1 MKRSDTT
8 VPNESLPVSEQA
20 AHWWVVLNEATC
32 TAADR
37 EAFAAWVR
45 RSPERVEAFLRVNM
59 LMGTLHSKDR
69 RWPETPAD
77 ELIRQARAASAEI
90 IPLSRSESAPRPVRT
105 PLRLPGPF
113 AFAGV
118 RMFLAAS
125 LAMLCC
131 AVALSWFMLSPE
143 RYETGI
149 GEQRSVLL
157 DDGSL
162 VTLNTDSQIEVKY
175 SDQRRLV
182 RLVRGEALFKVAH
195 EPERP
200 FDVDTGNA
208 VVRAVGTQFNV
219 DRRADRTTVS
229 VVEGKVQV
237 TADPIENPALPA
249 PGGTAATEQSETEIL
264 AAAQRVVLT
273 ESGMSAPE
281 SIANLAPVTAWT
293 QRQLVFEN
301 QSLGEVAEEFNRY
314 NRQHILIRSA
324 QLRTQQVTG
333 VFQANDSASFL
344 AFIARVPGVRVTT
357 TEQGHHLVSLEEGI
371 EHNQAG
377 EGPNVVR

>member
-1 MKRSDTT
+1 MKRSN
-8 VPNESLPVSEQA
+8 PNESLPVSEQA
-20 AHWWVVLNEATC
+20 AHWWVVLNEESVT
-32 TAADR
+32 TADR

-59 LMGTLHSKDR
+59 LMGTLHSKER
-69 RWPETPAD
+69 HWPETPAD
-77 ELIRQARAASAEI
+77 ELIRQARASSAEI
-90 IPLSRSESAPRPVRT
+90 IPLARSESAPVARPS
-105 PLRLPGPF
+105 LRLPGPF

-143 RYETGI
+143 RYETDI

-162 VTLNTDSQIEVKY
+162 VTLNTASQIEVKY
-175 SDQRRLV
+175 SDHQRFV
-182 RLVRGEALFKVAH
+182 RLVRGEALFNVAH
-195 EPERP
+195 ERQRP

-219 DRRADRTTVS
+219 DRRTDRTTVS

-237 TADPIENPALPA
+237 IPEPAEQNQRPA
-249 PGGTAATEQSETEIL
+249 AGGTPAKEQSETEFL
-264 AAAQRVVLT
+264 AAAQRLVVT
-273 ESGMSAPE
+273 DSGVGEPE
-281 SIANLAPVTAWT
+281 PIANLAPVTAWT

-314 NRQHILIRSA
+314 NRQHILIQSA

-333 VFQANDSASFL
+333 VFQANDAASFL

-357 TEQGHHLVSLEEGI
+357 DEHGHHLVSLQESI
-371 EHNQAG
+371 EPRAG
-377 EGPNVVR
+377 EGPKVTR

>member
-1 MKRSDTT
+1 
-8 VPNESLPVSEQA
+8 
-20 AHWWVVLNEATC
+20 
-32 TAADR
+32 
-37 EAFAAWVR
+37 
-45 RSPERVEAFLRVNM
+45 
-59 LMGTLHSKDR
+59 MGTLHSKER
-69 RWPETPAD
+69 HWPQTPAD
-77 ELIRQARAASAEI
+77 ELIQQARAASAEI
-90 IPLSRSESAPRPVRT
+90 IPLSQSSPLSRWASDIPERAPRRVT
-105 PLRLPGPF
+105 GPF

-131 AVALSWFMLSPE
+131 AVALSWFMLWPE
-143 RYETGI
+143 RYETAI

-162 VTLNTDSQIEVKY
+162 VTLNTASQIEVKY
-175 SDQRRLV
+175 SDHRRFV
-182 RLVRGEALFKVAH
+182 RLVRGEALFNVAH
-195 EPERP
+195 ERERP
-200 FDVDTGNA
+200 FDVDTGSA

-237 TADPIENPALPA
+237 IADPVDNTEASPAS
-249 PGGTAATEQSETEIL
+249 GTAANEQSETEIL

-273 ESGMSAPE
+273 ESGMGRPE

-314 NRQHILIRSA
+314 NRQHIVIQSA

-344 AFIARVPGVRVTT
+344 AFISRVPGVRVSTD
-357 TEQGHHLVSLEEGI
+357 EHGHHLVSLEETA
-371 EHNQAG
+371 HSSQAG

>member
-1 MKRSDTT
+1 MKRSNIAT
-8 VPNESLPVSEQA
+8 PNDSLPVSEQA
-20 AHWWVVLNEATC
+20 SHWWVVLNENTC

-45 RSPERVEAFLRVNM
+45 RSPERVEAFLRVNI
-59 LMGTLHSKDR
+59 LMGTLHSKER
-69 RWPETPAD
+69 CWPETSAD

-90 IPLSRSESAPRPVRT
+90 IPLARSESVVPERT
-105 PLRLPGPF
+105 PSRESGPF

-131 AVALSWFMLSPE
+131 AVALSWFVLSPE
-143 RYETGI
+143 RYATEI

-162 VTLNTDSQIEVKY
+162 VMLNTDSQIEVKY
-175 SDQRRLV
+175 SDHRRFV

-195 EPERP
+195 ERERP

-219 DRRADRTTVS
+219 DRRAHRTTVS

-237 TADPIENPALPA
+237 IAEPAENPALPA
-249 PGGTAATEQSETEIL
+249 PGGAPVQESSETEIL

-273 ESGMSAPE
+273 ESGMGRPE

-314 NRQHILIRSA
+314 NRQHILIQSA
-324 QLRTQQVTG
+324 QLRAQQVTG

-344 AFIARVPGVRVTT
+344 AFMTRVPGVRVTT
-357 TEQGHHLVSLEEGI
+357 TEHGHHLVSLAEPA
-371 EHNQAG
+371 AG

>member
-1 MKRSDTT
+1 MKRSDIST
-8 VPNESLPVSEQA
+8 PNDSLPVSEQA
-20 AHWWVVLNEATC
+20 AHWWVVLNEDTC

-37 EAFAAWVR
+37 EAFTAWVR

-59 LMGTLHSKDR
+59 LMGTLHSKER
-69 RWPETPAD
+69 SWPETPAD
-77 ELIRQARAASAEI
+77 ELIRQARASSAEV
-90 IPLSRSESAPRPVRT
+90 IPLARSESVTPARPS
-105 PLRLPGPF
+105 LRVPGPF

-118 RMFLAAS
+118 RMFVAAS

-131 AVALSWFMLSPE
+131 AVALSWFVLSPE
-143 RYETGI
+143 RYETDI

-162 VTLNTDSQIEVKY
+162 VTLNTASQIEVKY
-175 SDQRRLV
+175 SDHRRFV

-195 EPERP
+195 EGERP

-219 DRRADRTTVS
+219 DRRDDRTTVS

-237 TADPIENPALPA
+237 IAEPAENTALPA
-249 PGGTAATEQSETEIL
+249 PGGSPAQKPAETEIL

-273 ESGMSAPE
+273 ESGMGRPE
-281 SIANLAPVTAWT
+281 PIANLAPVTAWT

-324 QLRTQQVTG
+324 PLREQQVTG

-344 AFIARVPGVRVTT
+344 AFISRVPGVRVTT
-357 TEQGHHLVSLEEGI
+357 TEQGHHLVSLE
-371 EHNQAG
+371 QAG
-377 EGPNVVR
+377 EGPEVPR